1 MERSAK
7 SLSLPQVGS
16 TPIERMPR
24 SPGTLT
30 TQAEDRGTFIL
41 EGGRVILRP
50 NQGSTRSFRWRIG
63 THVTALPG
71 EPVLYLSEERGGPER
86 MLYRK

>member
-1 MERSAK
+1 
-7 SLSLPQVGS
+7 
-16 TPIERMPR
+16 MPR

-50 NQGSTRSFRWRIG
+50 NQGSTRTFRWRIG